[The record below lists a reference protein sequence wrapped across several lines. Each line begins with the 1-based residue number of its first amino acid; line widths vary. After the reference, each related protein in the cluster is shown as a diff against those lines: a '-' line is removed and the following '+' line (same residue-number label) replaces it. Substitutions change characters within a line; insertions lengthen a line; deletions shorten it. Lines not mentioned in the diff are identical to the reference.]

1 MRAKRTIAEKQP
13 GRQRGGRAAR
23 SLGGLCLLVLS
34 GCRPTVEP
42 TAYVGDG
49 TYEGSPPM
57 CLQSRKESR
66 PGPWQ
71 RSLLVHFNNTC
82 DFGMDCLVYN
92 DVTEQEQRVVVMPN
106 GRTALLVAAA
116 SDESS
121 FDIDLHC
128 TWHE

>member
-1 MRAKRTIAEKQP
+1 MEKTMRTGNGTGKT
-13 GRQRGGRAAR
+13 
-23 SLGGLCLLVLS
+23 LWLCLALLSVL
-34 GCRPTVEP
+34 GCRPSVAP

-49 TYEGSPPM
+49 VYEGSPPM

-82 DFGMDCLVYN
+82 DYSFDCNVYN
-92 DVTEQEQRVVVMPN
+92 DVTEQDQRAIVLAN
-106 GRTALLVAAA
+106 RRATLLITAS

-121 FDIDLHC
+121 FDIELDC
-128 TWHE
+128 TWKE